1 MKCVFSLL
9 LLCICVCGE
18 VRAQLVDSLFANIPR
33 DVLPM
38 LDRTARLDMIDL
50 YNSGLPAKAENVLGG
65 QAEMVLKTADHI
77 ALRTS
82 DVGSWQLKVLPS
94 AHDVFVLCIRTL
106 QRGGLSSSLSVYNRH
121 WQVTKGDWLPQPGF
135 DLLYKENKKLSAM
148 RQHELRTLLRDLPV
162 VAEWQDEGKV
172 LVFRKDLTD
181 LSWED
186 KAEAQSCLR
195 CAAYEWKEGRFEP
208 VDYLNER

>member
-1 MKCVFSLL
+1 MATIGYYYNHALACSSK
-9 LLCICVCGE
+9 E
-18 VRAQLVDSLFANIPR
+18 DSIG
-33 DVLPM
+33 
-38 LDRTARLDMIDL
+38 IDL
-50 YNSGLPAKAENVLGG
+50 ILLIYWFINFLPLG
-65 QAEMVLKTADHI
+65 T
-77 ALRTS
+77 RT
-82 DVGSWQLKVLPS
+82 QLKVLPS

-135 DLLYKENKKLSAM
+135 DLLYKENKELSAM

-181 LSWED
+181 LSRED